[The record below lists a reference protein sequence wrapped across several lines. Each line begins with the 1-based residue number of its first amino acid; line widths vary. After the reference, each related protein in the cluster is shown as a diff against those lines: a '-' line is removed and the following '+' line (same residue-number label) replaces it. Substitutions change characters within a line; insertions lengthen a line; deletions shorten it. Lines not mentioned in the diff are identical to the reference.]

1 MKTFI
6 AIKLKQVV
14 LLILTLFALL
24 LMTLLSSCKKSAEKA
39 HEKIMETAIGNNA
52 NVDMDDEK
60 IVIKTDE
67 GTFTSDATANSWPDA
82 IPNDVPEF
90 KDGKIVNVSTQV
102 VKEGKNW
109 TLLFEEVDDKA
120 LNEYEAKLKEN
131 GFKVSSITMGGAN
144 AHVTGEKGDLF
155 VVIMGGDGMAS
166 LSVGTNK

>member
-1 MKTFI
+1 MKTLNLI
-6 AIKLKQVV
+6 NLKQVFVFMLALV
-14 LLILTLFALL
+14 LMFVFD
-24 LMTLLSSCKKSAEKA
+24 SCKKTSEKTG
-39 HEKIMETAIGNNA
+39 EKMMETMIGNNA
-52 NVDMDDEK
+52 DVDMDDEK

-67 GTFTSDATANSWPDA
+67 GTFTSDATANSWPKE

-102 VKEGKNW
+102 VDDGKNW

-120 LNEYEAKLKEN
+120 LNEYESILKKN
-131 GFKVSSITMGGAN
+131 GFKVSSITMGGTN

-155 VVIMGGDGMAS
+155 VIIMGGDGMAS

>member
-1 MKTFI
+1 MKTLNLI
-6 AIKLKQVV
+6 NLKQVFV
-14 LLILTLFALL
+14 FMLAIILMLVFD
-24 LMTLLSSCKKSAEKA
+24 SCKKTSEKTG
-39 HEKIMETAIGNNA
+39 EKMMETMIGNNA
-52 NVDMDDEK
+52 DVDMDDEK

-67 GTFTSDATANSWPDA
+67 GTFTSDATANSWPKE

-102 VKEGKNW
+102 VDDGKNW

-120 LNEYEAKLKEN
+120 LNEYESILKKN
-131 GFKVSSITMGGAN
+131 GFKVSSITMGGTN

-155 VVIMGGDGMAS
+155 VIIMGGDGMAS